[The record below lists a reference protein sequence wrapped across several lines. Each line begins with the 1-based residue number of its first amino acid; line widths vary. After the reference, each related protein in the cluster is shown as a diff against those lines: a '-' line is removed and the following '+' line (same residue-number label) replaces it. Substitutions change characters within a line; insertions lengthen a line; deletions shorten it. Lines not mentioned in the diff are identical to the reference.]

1 MSVNVNARRVNRA
14 IYVKKAQDLHLL
26 TIRNISNVHRDV
38 IEYILRN
45 YLSN

>member
-26 TIRNISNVHRDV
+26 TIRVFSA
-38 IEYILRN
+38 
-45 YLSN
+45 

>member
-26 TIRNISNVHRDV
+26 TIRVFFQIK
-38 IEYILRN
+38 
-45 YLSN
+45 